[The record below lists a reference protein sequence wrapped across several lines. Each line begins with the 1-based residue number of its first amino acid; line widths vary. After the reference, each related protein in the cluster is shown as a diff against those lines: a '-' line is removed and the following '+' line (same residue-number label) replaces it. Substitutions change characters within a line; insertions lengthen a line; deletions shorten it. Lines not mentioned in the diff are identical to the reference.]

1 MLNQPTLNAL
11 RTLKLT
17 GMAEAFAQQL
27 EQPAAQQLAFD
38 ERFAWL
44 VQCET
49 TYRENRRLQRLL
61 QLARLRQSACV
72 EEIDYRQ
79 ARGLERSVVAQLST
93 CDWIRQHHNLH
104 LTGPTGTG
112 KSWLACAFGQQACRQ
127 GFTVRYERTARL
139 LESLRIAH
147 GDGSYHKR
155 LAQLAKIDLLILDDF
170 GLTPLTAAE
179 CHDLL
184 EVIEDRHGQR
194 ATLLTSQLP
203 IATWHQY
210 LNNPTLADALLDRLL
225 HAAHR
230 LELKGDSLRKAT
242 KPLTKSPASQ

>member
-127 GFTVRYERTARL
+127 GFTVRYEPAAAVQHGHRYTLSQLFRRNFDSGY
-139 LESLRIAH
+139 SLREI
-147 GDGSYHKR
+147 S
-155 LAQLAKIDLLILDDF
+155 
-170 GLTPLTAAE
+170 
-179 CHDLL
+179 
-184 EVIEDRHGQR
+184 
-194 ATLLTSQLP
+194 
-203 IATWHQY
+203 
-210 LNNPTLADALLDRLL
+210 
-225 HAAHR
+225 
-230 LELKGDSLRKAT
+230 GDSKSSYASSVASL
-242 KPLTKSPASQ
+242 PSLT